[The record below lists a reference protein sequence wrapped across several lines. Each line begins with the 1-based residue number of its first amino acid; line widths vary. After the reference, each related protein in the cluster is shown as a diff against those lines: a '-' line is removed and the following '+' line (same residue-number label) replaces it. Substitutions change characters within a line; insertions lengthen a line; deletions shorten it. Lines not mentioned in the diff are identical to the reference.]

1 MPNILIVDDNEMFR
15 RALKEILSA
24 HLGSVDITEA
34 GDGNGVRKRMETQLP
49 DLIFMDVA
57 LPGENG
63 LQLTEKI
70 KAESPQIPIV
80 ILTNYDTPE
89 YRDAATRAGADG
101 FLSKRLSTPQAI
113 VSAAK
118 SFISPEGS
126 HSNAK

>member
-1 MPNILIVDDNEMFR
+1 MPNILIVDDNKMFR

-34 GDGNGVRKRMETQLP
+34 GDGNGVRKRMEIQLP

-63 LQLTEKI
+63 LQLTKKI

-89 YRDAATRAGADG
+89 YRDAATTAGADR
-101 FLSKRLSTPQAI
+101 FLSKRLSTPHEI
-113 VSAAK
+113 VSTAK
-118 SFISPEGS
+118 SIIFPDEDQSDP
-126 HSNAK
+126 K